1 MVVVDWAEIQCYTI
15 GSRTHFLQPVII
27 IIVIKIRRP
36 GDKERIKETRRLEPG
51 LEETRSVTACLH
63 SHVLVKYGDHQMC
76 LIKSSGTMAGN
87 YVSRTS
93 CPRI

>member
-27 IIVIKIRRP
+27 IIVIKIRIP

-63 SHVLVKYGDHQMC
+63 SHVLVNMVI
-76 LIKSSGTMAGN
+76 IKC
-87 YVSRTS
+87 V
-93 CPRI
+93 